1 MPNASF
7 NATEVQ
13 RSGRGS
19 GGITG
24 SGFRP
29 GTSGNP
35 SGRPRGIEARAREYT
50 EAALAVL
57 ADALN
62 DPDRRIAV
70 TAAGMLLDRGWGKPP
85 QAVIA
90 PDNTQTLQFQH
101 LVAASAFSEIL
112 AAERE
117 AAERQLREPLVLN
130 GHATN
135 TPNTNGSSAPI
146 DLMAPALE

>member
-50 EAALAVL
+50 EPALAVL
-57 ADALN
+57 VDALN

-70 TAAGMLLDRGWGKPP
+70 TAAGMLLDRGWGKPA

-90 PDNTQTLQFQH
+90 PDNTQ
-101 LVAASAFSEIL
+101 
-112 AAERE
+112 RCN
-117 AAERQLREPLVLN
+117 LRISLLCANIPS
-130 GHATN
+130 
-135 TPNTNGSSAPI
+135 GSSASVRPTVGLLPPTLLTYP
-146 DLMAPALE
+146 DHH